1 MDTPSIFDEAVI
13 DIITTNLKYGTI
25 KSGTGTG
32 KTTTLPCKLCKAGNG
47 KNRVIVVLP
56 TKEAVYNAYDR
67 VSTNQVNHVNVDF
80 KCGWSANSIVSYK
93 NYKNSLIRN
102 TLYGEQLIEPDED
115 DQLVFC
121 TTGHFKRLLKDWIKY
136 LKDDNNIR
144 VRTLNI
150 YDYVIVDEAHLK
162 SRNMEIDII
171 LRYLKYLLISYP
183 KKLVPNVICTSATYD
198 EPKVYD
204 LSSKTG
210 FKVDELWLN
219 IDQNVSM
226 QDRIESIPY
235 GLYNQLERLSN
246 PSVVLIFLPGIKE
259 IRTVMNGFLDIDIMK
274 KLEIVIAH
282 SSRTREQM
290 KNEVFTPNTPGK
302 WKIILATNIAETSL
316 TIPGVRVIV
325 DSCIE
330 NTKVIG
336 ANKTTFNQKQY
347 ISKDSAAQRA
357 GRVGRVAN
365 GIVIRVMSKTQ
376 FDGLPQTKEAE
387 INRLPITNELLQAI
401 DCNVDYRFIFGEIE
415 NGISRSIDEKQ
426 AKRIDKTLK
435 ELKFLGCIKEC
446 SSYYTITDLGK
457 FISSLTVGV
466 KSGCLIYNCI
476 MDEIDPYPVIVT
488 ACMIENAE
496 MLFKDFRPHS
506 DFISSVP
513 LATLINPWLKMCIKY
528 GTLKVST
535 TKLESFC
542 NEFGL
547 NFDVFYDIQ
556 RKILDCINKV
566 KYEGYD
572 VDIYMFDPE
581 EIFILIKKYLDRMY
595 FKYDKTIDNGKVY
608 YMSVN
613 KNIKH
618 RPIFLNDRFG
628 NDSLPE
634 RVVSILN
641 VDMSGKTQM
650 LVWYPDRYIPTM
662 RREVETMIESTK
674 EDDSEDQEDEILF
687 EEEEEVDN
695 EE

>member
-1 MDTPSIFDEAVI
+1 MDSPSIFDEAI
-13 DIITTNLKYGTI
+13 MDIVTTKLRYGTV
-25 KSGTGTG
+25 KAGTGTG

-47 KNRVIVVLP
+47 KNRVMVVLP

-93 NYKNSLIRN
+93 NYKNTLIRN
-102 TLYGEQLIEPDED
+102 TLYGEPLIEPDED

-121 TTGHFKRLLKDWIKY
+121 TTGHFRKLLRDWIKY
-136 LKDDNNIR
+136 LKDDNLVRI
-144 VRTLNI
+144 RTLNI
-150 YDYVIVDEAHLK
+150 FDYVIIDEAHLK

-183 KKLVPNVICTSATYD
+183 QKYTPSVICTSATYD

-204 LSSKTG
+204 LSGKTG

-219 IDQNVSM
+219 IDPRVSM
-226 QDRIESIPY
+226 QDRIESIPF
-235 GLYNQLERLSN
+235 GLYGELERLTN
-246 PSVVLIFLPGIKE
+246 PSVVLVFLPGIKE
-259 IRTVMNGFLDIDIMK
+259 IRTVREGLLDLDVMG
-274 KLEIVIAH
+274 KLEVVIAH

-316 TIPGVRVIV
+316 TIPGVRIIV

-330 NTKVIG
+330 NTRVIG
-336 ANKTTFNQKQY
+336 ANKTIFNEKQY

-365 GIVIRVMSKTQ
+365 GVVIRVMSKAQ
-376 FDGLPQTKEAE
+376 YDALPQTKEAE
-387 INRLPITNELLQAI
+387 INRLPITNELLQTI

-415 NGISRSIDEKQ
+415 KGISRSISENQ
-426 AKRIDKTLK
+426 GKRLDKTLK
-435 ELKFLGCIKEC
+435 ELKFLSCIKEC

-457 FISSLTVGV
+457 FVSSLTINV
-466 KSGCLIYNCI
+466 KSGCLIYNCL
-476 MDEIDPYPVIVT
+476 MNKIDIYPVIVA

-496 MLFKDFRPHS
+496 IMFKDFRPHPE
-506 DFISSVP
+506 FISTVP

-528 GTLKVST
+528 GTLKVPAS
-535 TKLESFC
+535 KLEKFC
-542 NEFGL
+542 NEYGL
-547 NFDVFYDIQ
+547 NFDGFHDAQ
-556 RKILDCINKV
+556 RKILDCINKIRR
-566 KYEGYD
+566 EGYE
-572 VDIYMFDPE
+572 VDIFMFDPE
-581 EIFILIKKYLDRMY
+581 EIFIIIKSYLDKMY
-595 FKYDKTIDNGKVY
+595 FKYEKTIDNGKIY

-628 NDSLPE
+628 NGNLPDK
-634 RVVSILN
+634 VVSLLN
-641 VDMSGKTQM
+641 VDMGGKTQM
-650 LVWYPDRYIPTM
+650 LIWYPDNYTRIMT
-662 RREVETMIESTK
+662 REIETMIEQT
-674 EDDSEDQEDEILF
+674 EEEHIDEEEADEDEMVF
-687 EEEEEVDN
+687 
-695 EE
+695 